1 MRRKREGMSEAQWK
15 LNMVAVIV
23 LMIVYLIV
31 TLYNSERLAAQV
43 EKMSSHPFEMVVAGG
58 ELKMCIAKMQVRV
71 ERLYKH
77 NTMDD
82 VIYIRGILDELYEE
96 TDQVLKRL
104 KHAYQGSD
112 KEWDNLEDNLDE
124 IKKQQNGFLLYVS
137 ADECFPQDQVIAY
150 EEEKIE
156 PLYQETTAMI
166 DEMLEDAE
174 EGGLQYVQNVEQLRV
189 RVLVLSIILMVAML
203 AVFIFSQYIMWRQRK
218 ELQNRSTLFDSLSKS
233 IDDAFVIRDAKS
245 GEIVYRSLNME
256 RVLGI
261 SPTDETLYQG
271 LKSEDVD
278 EIYRYIGD
286 FELAASYKKLVEYT
300 RPDGEKRWVLLRL
313 YRVNNLDTPQVI
325 SFYSDR
331 TNEEKQRIFLDAAM
345 ENADKANQA
354 KGDFLAR
361 MSHEIRTPL
370 NAIIGL
376 VTLAIASIEDSAK
389 VQDCLTKINFS
400 SKHLL
405 MLIDDI
411 LDMSQIESNKMKL
424 QNEEFDIY
432 QFINSFVVTIYSQ
445 AKAKNLEFK
454 ESITGF
460 SEGSEYY
467 GDSLR
472 MGQIL
477 LNLVSNAIKFT
488 PEGGSVFLKVEKLV
502 TKKNLDI
509 VRFEVTD
516 TGIGMSEEVQ
526 ERIFAPFEQADSS
539 IAAKFGGTGLGMS
552 ITKNL
557 VMLMDGKIYVNSKEN
572 EGTTFTVDIPLLKKE
587 SETKI
592 PDFENMGLNAL
603 VVDDEEEECR
613 HAVRVLQEI
622 KIQAEWVMHGAQAI
636 ERVISHHRGN
646 RDYDICLIDWKMHDI
661 DGIEVTRRIRAEV
674 GYDVPIVMISAYDYM
689 EIEEEARAAGVDG
702 FLPKPLYRTAVYEE
716 ISRELKEREG
726 RQIQGK
732 AKQKLLSGKKI
743 LLAEDN
749 DINRDIAKELLELQ
763 GATVIAC
770 EDGKQ
775 ALQAF
780 QNSGIREYDAILLD
794 IRMPVLDGY
803 ETAGRIRALNRK
815 DAVIIPMI
823 AVTAHAFSGDVTAAL
838 RAGMNAHVSKPLDIA
853 ELCDKLIK
861 EMERAESEYIQ
872 SGVAKNDR
880 SDLL

>member
-1 MRRKREGMSEAQWK
+1 MQQPYSEK
-15 LNMVAVIV
+15 EVLAVIV

-31 TLYNSERLAAQV
+31 TLYNSERLAAQT

-488 PEGGSVFLKVEKLV
+488 PECGSVFLKVEKLV

-689 EIEEEARAAGVDG
+689 EMEEEARAAGVDG

-861 EMERAESEYIQ
+861 EMERAESEYIR

-880 SDLL
+880 

>member
-31 TLYNSERLAAQV
+31 TLYNSERLAAQT

-488 PEGGSVFLKVEKLV
+488 PECGSVFLKVEKLV

-689 EIEEEARAAGVDG
+689 EMEEEARAAGVDG

-732 AKQKLLSGKKI
+732 AKQKLLSGKII

-861 EMERAESEYIQ
+861 EMERAESEYIR

-880 SDLL
+880 

>member
-31 TLYNSERLAAQV
+31 TLYNSERLAAQT

-77 NTMDD
+77 NTTDD

-445 AKAKNLEFK
+445 AKAKNIEFK

-861 EMERAESEYIQ
+861 EMERAESEYIR

-880 SDLL
+880 

>member
-1 MRRKREGMSEAQWK
+1 MSEAQWK

-861 EMERAESEYIQ
+861 EMERAESEYIR

-880 SDLL
+880 

>member
-587 SETKI
+587 GETKI
-592 PDFENMGLNAL
+592 LDFGNMGLNAL

-613 HAVRVLQEI
+613 HATRVLQEI
-622 KIQAEWVMHGAQAI
+622 KIQAEWVMHGTEAI

-861 EMERAESEYIQ
+861 EMERAESEYIR

-880 SDLL
+880 

>member
-31 TLYNSERLAAQV
+31 TLYNSERLAAQT

-411 LDMSQIESNKMKL
+411 LDMSQIESDKMKL

-526 ERIFAPFEQADSS
+526 KRIFAPFEQADSS

-861 EMERAESEYIQ
+861 EMERAESEYIR

-880 SDLL
+880 

>member
-31 TLYNSERLAAQV
+31 TLYNSERLAAQA

-77 NTMDD
+77 NTTDD
-82 VIYIRGILDELYEE
+82 VVYIRGILDELYEE

-104 KHAYQGSD
+104 KYAYQGSD

-137 ADECFPQDQVIAY
+137 ADEYFPQDQVIAY

-156 PLYQETTAMI
+156 PLYQETTDMI

-376 VTLAIASIEDSAK
+376 VTLAIASIDDSAK
-389 VQDCLTKINFS
+389 VQDCLKKINFS

-405 MLIDDI
+405 MLINDI

-432 QFINSFVVTIYSQ
+432 QFINSFVITVYSQ
-445 AKAKNLEFK
+445 AKAKHLEFE

-467 GDSLR
+467 GDSLC

-502 TKKNLDI
+502 TKKSVDI
-509 VRFEVTD
+509 IRFEVTD

-539 IAAKFGGTGLGMS
+539 IASKFGGTGLGMS

-587 SETKI
+587 GETKI
-592 PDFENMGLNAL
+592 LDFGNMGLNAL

-613 HAVRVLQEI
+613 HATRVLQEI
-622 KIQAEWVMHGAQAI
+622 KIQAEWVMHGTEAI

-646 RDYDICLIDWKMHDI
+646 RDYDICLIDWKMHDM

-674 GYDVPIVMISAYDYM
+674 GYDVPIVMISAYDYV

-702 FLPKPLYRTAVYEE
+702 FLPKPLYRSAVYEE

-726 RQIQGK
+726 RQIQSK
-732 AKQKLLSGKKI
+732 VKNKLLGGTKM

-749 DINRDIAKELLELQ
+749 DMNREIATELLELQ
-763 GATVIAC
+763 GAEVIAC
-770 EDGKQ
+770 EDGKK
-775 ALQAF
+775 ALEEF
-780 QNSGIREYDAILLD
+780 QRSGIREYDAILLD
-794 IRMPVLDGY
+794 IRMPVMDGY
-803 ETAGRIRALNRK
+803 ETAKRIRELNRQ
-815 DAVIIPMI
+815 DAVIIPI
-823 AVTAHAFSGDVTAAL
+823 VAVTAHAFSGDVTAAL
-838 RAGMNAHVSKPLDIA
+838 RAGMNAHLSKPLDIA
-853 ELCDKLIK
+853 ELCDKLNR
-861 EMERAESEYIQ
+861 EMERAESEYIR

-880 SDLL
+880 

>member
-31 TLYNSERLAAQV
+31 TLYNSERLAAQT

-218 ELQNRSTLFDSLSKS
+218 ELQNRRTLFDSLSKS

-400 SKHLL
+400 SKHLQ

-861 EMERAESEYIQ
+861 EMERAESEYIR

-880 SDLL
+880 

>member
-31 TLYNSERLAAQV
+31 TLYNSERLAAQT

-203 AVFIFSQYIMWRQRK
+203 AVFIFSQYIMWKQRK

-861 EMERAESEYIQ
+861 EMERAESEYIR

-880 SDLL
+880 

>member
-31 TLYNSERLAAQV
+31 TLYNSECLAAQV

-861 EMERAESEYIQ
+861 EMERAESEYIR

-880 SDLL
+880 

>member
-31 TLYNSERLAAQV
+31 TLYNSERLAAQT

-150 EEEKIE
+150 EEKKIE

-861 EMERAESEYIQ
+861 EMERAESEYIR

-880 SDLL
+880 

>member
-31 TLYNSERLAAQV
+31 TLYNSERLAAQT

-646 RDYDICLIDWKMHDI
+646 RDYDICLIDWKIHDI

-861 EMERAESEYIQ
+861 EMERAESEYIR

-880 SDLL
+880 

>member
-31 TLYNSERLAAQV
+31 TLYNSERLAAQT

-71 ERLYKH
+71 EHLYKH
-77 NTMDD
+77 NTTDD

-861 EMERAESEYIQ
+861 EMERAESEYIR

-880 SDLL
+880 

>member
-31 TLYNSERLAAQV
+31 TLYNSERLAAQT

-77 NTMDD
+77 NTTDD

-763 GATVIAC
+763 GATVIPC

-861 EMERAESEYIQ
+861 EMERAESEYIR

-880 SDLL
+880 

>member
-23 LMIVYLIV
+23 LMIAYLIV
-31 TLYNSERLAAQV
+31 TLYNSERLAAQT

-861 EMERAESEYIQ
+861 EMERAESEYIR

-880 SDLL
+880 

>member
-838 RAGMNAHVSKPLDIA
+838 RASMNAHVSKPLDIA

-861 EMERAESEYIQ
+861 EMERAESEYIR

-880 SDLL
+880 

>member
-31 TLYNSERLAAQV
+31 TLYNSERLAAQT

-488 PEGGSVFLKVEKLV
+488 PECGSVFLKVEKLV

-689 EIEEEARAAGVDG
+689 EMEEEARAAGVDG

-823 AVTAHAFSGDVTAAL
+823 AVTAHAFSGDVTVAL

-861 EMERAESEYIQ
+861 EMERAESEYIR
-872 SGVAKNDR
+872 SGVTKNDR
-880 SDLL
+880 

>member
-31 TLYNSERLAAQV
+31 TLYNSERLAAQT

-77 NTMDD
+77 NTTDD

-488 PEGGSVFLKVEKLV
+488 PECGSVFLKVEKLV

-861 EMERAESEYIQ
+861 EMERAESEYIR

-880 SDLL
+880 

>member
-31 TLYNSERLAAQV
+31 TLYNSERLAAQT

-488 PEGGSVFLKVEKLV
+488 PECGSVFLKVEKLV

-636 ERVISHHRGN
+636 ERVISHHRAN

-689 EIEEEARAAGVDG
+689 EMEEEARAAGVDG

-861 EMERAESEYIQ
+861 EMERAESEYIR

-880 SDLL
+880 

>member
-23 LMIVYLIV
+23 LMVVYLIV

-861 EMERAESEYIQ
+861 EMERAESEYIR

-880 SDLL
+880 

>member
-31 TLYNSERLAAQV
+31 TLYNSERLAAQT

-331 TNEEKQRIFLDAAM
+331 TNEEKQRIFLNAAM

-861 EMERAESEYIQ
+861 EMERAESEYIR

-880 SDLL
+880 

>member
-31 TLYNSERLAAQV
+31 TLYNSERLAAQT

-488 PEGGSVFLKVEKLV
+488 PECGSVFLKVEKLV

-689 EIEEEARAAGVDG
+689 EMEEEARAAGVDG

-861 EMERAESEYIQ
+861 EMERAESEYIR
-872 SGVAKNDR
+872 SGVTKNDR
-880 SDLL
+880 

>member
-31 TLYNSERLAAQV
+31 TLYNSERLAAQT

-488 PEGGSVFLKVEKLV
+488 PECGSVFLKVEKLV

-539 IAAKFGGTGLGMS
+539 IAAKFGGNGLGMS

-689 EIEEEARAAGVDG
+689 EMEEEARAAGVDG

-861 EMERAESEYIQ
+861 EMERAESEYIR
-872 SGVAKNDR
+872 SGVTKNDR
-880 SDLL
+880 

>member
-31 TLYNSERLAAQV
+31 TLYNSERLAAQT

-646 RDYDICLIDWKMHDI
+646 RDYDICLIVWKMHDI

-861 EMERAESEYIQ
+861 EMERAESEYIR

-880 SDLL
+880 

>member
-31 TLYNSERLAAQV
+31 TLYNSERLAAQT

-488 PEGGSVFLKVEKLV
+488 PECGSVFLKVEKLV

-689 EIEEEARAAGVDG
+689 EMEEEARAAGVDG

-861 EMERAESEYIQ
+861 EMERAESEYIR

-880 SDLL
+880 

>member
-31 TLYNSERLAAQV
+31 TLYNSERLAAQT

-300 RPDGEKRWVLLRL
+300 RPDGEKRGVLLRL

-861 EMERAESEYIQ
+861 EMERAESEYIR

-880 SDLL
+880 

>member
-661 DGIEVTRRIRAEV
+661 SGIDVTRRIRSEV

-861 EMERAESEYIQ
+861 EMERAESEYIR

-880 SDLL
+880 

>member
-31 TLYNSERLAAQV
+31 TLYNSERLAAQT

-861 EMERAESEYIQ
+861 EMERAESEYIR

-880 SDLL
+880 

>member
-31 TLYNSERLAAQV
+31 TLYNSERLAAQT

-488 PEGGSVFLKVEKLV
+488 PECGSVFLKVEKLV

-674 GYDVPIVMISAYDYM
+674 GYDGPIVMISAYDYM
-689 EIEEEARAAGVDG
+689 EMEEEARAAGVDG

-861 EMERAESEYIQ
+861 EMERAESEYIR

-880 SDLL
+880 

>member
-31 TLYNSERLAAQV
+31 TLYNSERLAAQT

-488 PEGGSVFLKVEKLV
+488 PECGSVFLKVEKLV

-622 KIQAEWVMHGAQAI
+622 KIQEEWVMHGAQAI
-636 ERVISHHRGN
+636 ERIISHHRGN

-689 EIEEEARAAGVDG
+689 EMEEEARAAGVDG

-861 EMERAESEYIQ
+861 EMERAESEYIR

-880 SDLL
+880 

>member
-31 TLYNSERLAAQV
+31 TLYNSERLAAQT

-674 GYDVPIVMISAYDYM
+674 GYDVPIVMISAYDYV

-861 EMERAESEYIQ
+861 EMERAESEYIR

-880 SDLL
+880 

>member
-31 TLYNSERLAAQV
+31 TLYNSERLAAQT

-137 ADECFPQDQVIAY
+137 ADECFSQDQVIAY

-861 EMERAESEYIQ
+861 EMERAESEYIR

-880 SDLL
+880 

>member
-156 PLYQETTAMI
+156 PLYQETTDMI

-823 AVTAHAFSGDVTAAL
+823 AVTAHAFSGDVTVAL

-861 EMERAESEYIQ
+861 EMERAESEYIR

-880 SDLL
+880 

>member
-31 TLYNSERLAAQV
+31 TLYNSERLAAQT

-124 IKKQQNGFLLYVS
+124 IKKQQSGFLLYVS

-861 EMERAESEYIQ
+861 EMERAESEYIR

-880 SDLL
+880 

>member
-526 ERIFAPFEQADSS
+526 KRIFAPFEQADSS

-861 EMERAESEYIQ
+861 EMERAESEYIR

-880 SDLL
+880 